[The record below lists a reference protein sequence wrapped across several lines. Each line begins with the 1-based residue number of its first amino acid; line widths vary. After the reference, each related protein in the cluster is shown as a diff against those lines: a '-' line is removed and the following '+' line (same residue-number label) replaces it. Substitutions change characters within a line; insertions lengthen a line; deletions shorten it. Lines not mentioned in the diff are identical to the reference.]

1 MIIVYKAYV
10 KLQPDFVGV
19 ASYFVQII
27 TNTLIKLEL
36 ESQTKARDRQLSD
49 SFGELLVY
57 IVVKIAIT

>member
-1 MIIVYKAYV
+1 M

-57 IVVKIAIT
+57 IVAKIAIT